1 MARYTVYHTVDES
14 GGRCMA
20 DEGWIAR
27 ETDDLAAAIA
37 DADRLTAA
45 GQCGYVRREDGSTL
59 MPDDSWAVVRGQ
71 PG

>member
-20 DEGWIAR
+20 DEGWSGL
-27 ETDDLAAAIA
+27 ETDDLDAAIA

-45 GQCGYVRREDGSTL
+45 GQCGYVRREDEASL
-59 MPDDSWAVVRGQ
+59 MPDDSWAVVV
-71 PG
+71 

>member
-1 MARYTVYHTVDES
+1 MANYTVYHTVDES

-20 DEGWIAR
+20 ADEGWSGL

-59 MPDDSWAVVRGQ
+59 MPDDSWAVVV
-71 PG
+71 